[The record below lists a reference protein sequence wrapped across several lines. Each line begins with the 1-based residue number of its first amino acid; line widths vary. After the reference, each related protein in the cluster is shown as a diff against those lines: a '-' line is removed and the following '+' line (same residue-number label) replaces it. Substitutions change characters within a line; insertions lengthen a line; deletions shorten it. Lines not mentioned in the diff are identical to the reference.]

1 MDYNRWELIDKY
13 FFNAQVIEPYIFC
26 YQPIETIQNKFLY
39 SNSKAIMLRPN

>member
-1 MDYNRWELIDKY
+1 MDYNMREVTDKY

-26 YQPIETIQNKFLY
+26 YQPIETIQNNFLC